1 MTSPTEISARYDL
14 TNRIFNAI
22 ATRYERTNT
31 LVSIGLNRLWQ
42 RKLISLVRK
51 VSHLRILDLAC
62 GTGTLTRKLAKL
74 GGAHVTGLDPSDS
87 MLWEAA
93 GRIPAETGRAPDNRT
108 PAETGRAPDNRT
120 PAETG
125 RAPDRPD
132 IVYKKG
138 YAESLPFADKSF
150 QVITVSYGIRNFA
163 DRNAAFRQALRVLE
177 PGGNLFILEFSLKAN
192 AGFAMAM
199 QRFYI
204 GKVLPLLGWLSTGK
218 KEAYDYLGDTI
229 ASVPAPQV
237 ICRELEEAGFV
248 QVSCTR
254 LFPGV
259 VVLFTGQKKVHN
271 G

>member
-1 MTSPTEISARYDL
+1 MTNPTEISARYDL
-14 TNRIFNAI
+14 TNEIFNAI
-22 ATRYERTNT
+22 AKRYDRTNT
-31 LVSIGLNRLWQ
+31 LVSLGLDRLWQ
-42 RKLISLVRK
+42 RKLIREVQK
-51 VSHLRILDLAC
+51 VPHSTILDLAC
-62 GTGTLTRKLAKL
+62 GTGTLTRKLGWL
-74 GGAHVTGLDPSDS
+74 DGAQVTGLDPSES
-87 MLWEAA
+87 MLRVAKS
-93 GRIPAETGRAPDNRT
+93 RT
-108 PAETGRAPDNRT
+108 PDGQ
-120 PAETG
+120 
-125 RAPDRPD
+125 D
-132 IVYKKG
+132 IIFQKG
-138 YAESLPFADKSF
+138 YAESLPLTDNSF
-150 QVITVSYGIRNFA
+150 QVITISYGIRNFA

-229 ASVPAPQV
+229 ASFPAPQV

>member
-93 GRIPAETGRAPDNRT
+93 GRI
-108 PAETGRAPDNRT
+108 

-229 ASVPAPQV
+229 ASFPAPQV

>member
-14 TNRIFNAI
+14 TNGIFNAI
-22 ATRYERTNT
+22 AARYERTNT

-42 RKLISLVRK
+42 RRLICQVRK
-51 VSHLRILDLAC
+51 VLHLRILDLAC
-62 GTGTLTRKLAKL
+62 GTGTLTRKLAKP

-87 MLWEAA
+87 MLWEAV
-93 GRIPAETGRAPDNRT
+93 GRTPADTGRAPDNRN
-108 PAETGRAPDNRT
+108 PAETGRV
-120 PAETG
+120 
-125 RAPDRPD
+125 PDRPD

-192 AGFAMAM
+192 AGVWMAI

-204 GKVLPLLGWLSTGK
+204 GRVLPLLGWLSTGK

-229 ASVPAPQV
+229 ASFPAPQV

>member
-14 TNRIFNAI
+14 TNGIFNDI
-22 ATRYERTNT
+22 AARYERTNT

-42 RKLISLVRK
+42 RRLIRQVQK
-51 VSHLRILDLAC
+51 VPHLRILDLAC
-62 GTGTLTRKLAKL
+62 GTGTLTRKLARL
-74 GGAHVTGLDPSDS
+74 AGAQVTGLDPSDS
-87 MLWEAA
+87 MLKEA
-93 GRIPAETGRAPDNRT
+93 RRRNPEYRT
-108 PAETGRAPDNRT
+108 SADKSST
-120 PAETG
+120 
-125 RAPDRPD
+125 PDRPD
-132 IVYKKG
+132 IVYQKG

-229 ASVPAPQV
+229 ASFPAPQV